1 MIEIILK
8 GFKIQKRKG
17 ESERVFLAELGVDN
31 MFLPER
37 NIPLHGSIR
46 KWKFFMHIEKMISK
60 IKIHLEFLKIVLNC
74 FKQGKL
80 ATKWYW
86 KVLKKL
92 SSMNSKTCEQE
103 LVRVNFDEQL

>member
-8 GFKIQKRKG
+8 GFKIQKRKR
-17 ESERVFLAELGVDN
+17 ENERVFLAELGLDN
-31 MFLPER
+31 MFSAER

-46 KWKFFMHIEKMISK
+46 RWKFFMHIEKMISK
-60 IKIHLEFLKIVLNC
+60 VKVDLEFLKFFLNC

-92 SSMNSKTCEQE
+92 SSMNSKNLWT
-103 LVRVNFDEQL
+103 RIG